1 MFVFCRITIILALA
15 VNMASYTLACIK
27 DPGVVCAE
35 NVDSACALFTPDQL
49 LYFEAKC
56 RTCHLRKPARS
67 KHCSAC
73 GHCIQMLD
81 HHCIWLN
88 NCVGLSNARYFLLF
102 IASFAAICVYGSYIF
117 ATIFMELRHSQG
129 LVGSKVWDDDAMEMV
144 KLSLK
149 SSILLLM
156 DENVLLAVITVLLMV
171 LSPAILFFAAYQF
184 RISMLGYTSNEE
196 SKWLNVADA
205 ITDGV
210 VFCIHGGGGASMSS
224 GEKDGGVFEIVE
236 KEDQE
241 ADLRAKTPVTHLSQV
256 KNHYDRGAWQNLVLL
271 MFPPRVQSRTNKL
284 HIN

>member
-1 MFVFCRITIILALA
+1 MLITISLALA
-15 VNMASYTLACIK
+15 VNMVSYTLACIK
-27 DPGVVCAE
+27 DPGVVSAE

-56 RTCHLRKPARS
+56 RTCRLRKPARS

-73 GHCIQMLD
+73 GHCIQMMD

-88 NCVGLSNARYFLLF
+88 SCVGLHNARYFLLF
-102 IASFAAICVYGSYIF
+102 LASFAAICVYGSYIF
-117 ATIFMELRHSQG
+117 ATILLELRHTRG
-129 LVGSKVWDDDAMEMV
+129 LMDSMVWDDDAMEMV

-149 SSILLLM
+149 SSILFLM

-171 LSPAILFFAAYQF
+171 LAPAILFFAAYQF

-205 ITDGV
+205 IKDGV
-210 VFCIHGGGGASMSS
+210 VFCIHSDGGASTSS
-224 GEKDGGVFEIVE
+224 GVMDGGVFQIVE

-241 ADLRAKTPVTHLSQV
+241 ADLRAKTLVTHLSQV
-256 KNHYDRGAWQNLVLL
+256 KNRYDRGAWQNLALL
-271 MFPPRVQSRTNKL
+271 MFPPQIQSRTSKL
-284 HIN
+284 HIH